1 MYRVARYNTDVISS
15 FACADTR
22 KLYGEQF
29 VRRFQAIEK
38 QARIKLELLNAATSL
53 NDLSVFPGNRL
64 EKLPQLGGKYS
75 IRINRQFRLCF
86 HWSAP
91 NATEVEIVDYH

>member
-1 MYRVARYNTDVISS
+1 MIRS

-22 KLYGEQF
+22 KLYNEEF
-29 VRRFQAIEK
+29 VRRFQAIQK
-38 QARIKLELLNAATSL
+38 QGLIKLELLNAATSL
-53 NDLSVFPGNRL
+53 NDLTVFPGLRL
-64 EKLPQLGGKYS
+64 EKLPEFGGKYS
-75 IRINRQFRLCF
+75 IRINKQFRLCF

>member
-1 MYRVARYNTDVISS
+1 VISS
-15 FACADTR
+15 FACADTQ
-22 KLYGEQF
+22 KLYNQRF
-29 VRRFQAIEK
+29 VRRFHAIER

-53 NDLSVFPGNRL
+53 NELTVFPGNRL
-64 EKLPQLGGKYS
+64 EKLPEFGGKYG